1 MFLDAHWDFTLTK
14 ESSLLLKP
22 HVNGHTL
29 MGYDGLSIYFVIQR
43 PMDLFNARRADSLT
57 KQLKSVH
64 QDNLLIGWYP
74 IWLWQLD
81 IKCCIAEQGKPGME
95 VQVEK
100 SWAEYGRSWT
110 RPGAWLGCHCE
121 IPNSMFPIIFF
132 SFYSACS
139 WECCSLGHHT
149 NPDRPPNSNVDGMI
163 PLCAF
168 YGFHRIKKYQGV
180 RVLLL
185 VQGTSDSSI
194 RVDDVIRHVK
204 FLQYMTSLLE
214 LDNRGWRD
222 WVKQ

>member
-1 MFLDAHWDFTLTK
+1 MLHCRARETWHGGAGWKILSWVRKKLDQT
-14 ESSLLLKP
+14 
-22 HVNGHTL
+22 
-29 MGYDGLSIYFVIQR
+29 
-43 PMDLFNARRADSLT
+43 RR
-57 KQLKSVH
+57 
-64 QDNLLIGWYP
+64 LIGLPPWNP
-74 IWLWQLD
+74 KLNVSD
-81 IKCCIAEQGKPGME
+81 
-95 VQVEK
+95 
-100 SWAEYGRSWT
+100 
-110 RPGAWLGCHCE
+110 H
-121 IPNSMFPIIFF
+121 FF

-222 WVKQ
+222 WVKQQE